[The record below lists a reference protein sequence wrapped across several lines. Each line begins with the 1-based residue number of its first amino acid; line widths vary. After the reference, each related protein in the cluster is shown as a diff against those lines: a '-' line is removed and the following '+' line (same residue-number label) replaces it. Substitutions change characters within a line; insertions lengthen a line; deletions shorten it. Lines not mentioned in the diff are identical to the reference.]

1 MTKMDKKELGK
12 GIRALLSESSESE
25 VSSKQLESINQ
36 ILEIDVKNIIANP
49 YQPRFAFDQE
59 NLDELASSIKSLG
72 IIQPLTVRQ
81 LSKNQFQ
88 LISGERRYRAA
99 RIAGLKKVPA
109 FIRKAENTEM
119 LEMAL
124 VENIQR
130 SDLNAMEIAISFQR
144 LIEECQISHELLS
157 DRVGKKRSTVTNY
170 IRLLKLPPSIQ
181 NALKEDLISMGHARA
196 LLGLALIDQQLIVFK
211 AIVSKKLSVRQTEKL
226 VQQIITGKQP
236 RKVIKKEDELKEISD
251 RLSKLLDAQTR
262 VAGSR
267 SGAGKITIKFSSD
280 EELNRIIELLEGN

>member
-1 MTKMDKKELGK
+1 MAKMDKKELGK
-12 GIRALLSESSESE
+12 GIRALLSQASESE
-25 VSSKQLESINQ
+25 LSEKRFDPVNQ

-59 NLDELASSIKSLG
+59 DLDDLASSIKSLG

-81 LSKNQFQ
+81 LSANQFQ
-88 LISGERRYRAA
+88 LISGERRFRAA
-99 RIAGLKKVPA
+99 RLAGLKKVPA

-130 SDLNAMEIAISFQR
+130 ADLNAIEIAISFQR

-181 NALKEDLISMGHARA
+181 DALKKESISMGHARA
-196 LLGLALIDQQLIVFK
+196 LLGLDLVDHQLAVFK
-211 AIVSKKLSVRQTEKL
+211 AVVNKKLSVRQTERL
-226 VQQIITGKQP
+226 VQQVATGKQL
-236 RKVIKKEDELKEISD
+236 RKVIKIDAEMRDISD
-251 RLSKLLDAQTR
+251 RLSRLLDTPTQIS
-262 VAGSR
+262 GSR
-267 SGAGKITIKFSSD
+267 KGSGKITIHFSSD
-280 EELNRIIELLEGN
+280 EELNRIIEFLEGN